1 MSNRGK
7 CLFFTLVLFPMSIAF
22 GEAPSPQPLPM
33 VTIDRELTFLTSE
46 GADLVIVPGV
56 YSVAALAS
64 GLQLIHH
71 KASFPFS
78 VSAAPTT
85 HQENVARPVALLI
98 ASDPE
103 LLHIVL
109 LLPGGKALD
118 AIGYLNPARPRDVIP
133 KVLESS
139 RITAAVMKQGAGQAA
154 PPTVA
159 PAVPPSVVP
168 AVPPAVP
175 PSVAPA
181 VPPSTSSSVP
191 SSPGVTTEL
200 QRLAAEQ
207 AQAKAELEPAALLA
221 RIKVLE
227 WILSCM
233 DIEGYGKQYA
243 PAFPPTKVYP
253 AQPADV
259 RWNGKKCPG
268 K

>member
-1 MSNRGK
+1 MNSRGR

-22 GEAPSPQPLPM
+22 GEAPSPHPHPT
-33 VTIDRELTFLTSE
+33 VTIDRELNFPTSE

-56 YSVAALAS
+56 YSVVALTS
-64 GLQLIHH
+64 GLQLIHQ
-71 KASFPFS
+71 KTNFPFA

-85 HQENVARPVALLI
+85 HQENVTRPVALLI

-109 LLPGGKALD
+109 LSPGGKALD
-118 AIGYLNPARPRDVIP
+118 AIGYLNPAHPRDVIP

-139 RITAAVMKQGAGQAA
+139 RITAAVMKQGAGQAVPQPGA
-154 PPTVA
+154 GQ
-159 PAVPPSVVP
+159 AVPQPG
-168 AVPPAVP
+168 AGQ
-175 PSVAPA
+175 A

-191 SSPGVTTEL
+191 SSPAVATEL
-200 QRLAAEQ
+200 PRLSAEQ
-207 AQAKAELEPAALLA
+207 AQAKAAELEPAALLA

-227 WILSCM
+227 GILSCM
-233 DIEGYGKQYA
+233 EIEGYGKDFS
-243 PAFPPTKVYP
+243 PAFPPIKVYP
-253 AQPADV
+253 AQSADV

>member
-1 MSNRGK
+1 M
-7 CLFFTLVLFPMSIAF
+7 
-22 GEAPSPQPLPM
+22 
-33 VTIDRELTFLTSE
+33 
-46 GADLVIVPGV
+46 
-56 YSVAALAS
+56 
-64 GLQLIHH
+64 
-71 KASFPFS
+71 
-78 VSAAPTT
+78 SAAPTT
-85 HQENVARPVALLI
+85 HQENIARPVALLI

-109 LLPGGKALD
+109 LFPGGKALD
-118 AIGYLNPARPRDVIP
+118 AIGYLNPQRSRDVIP

-168 AVPPAVP
+168 AVPP
-175 PSVAPA
+175 SVAPA
-181 VPPSTSSSVP
+181 VPPATSSSVP
-191 SSPGVTTEL
+191 SNPAVTTEL

-233 DIEGYGKQYA
+233 DIEGYGKEYA